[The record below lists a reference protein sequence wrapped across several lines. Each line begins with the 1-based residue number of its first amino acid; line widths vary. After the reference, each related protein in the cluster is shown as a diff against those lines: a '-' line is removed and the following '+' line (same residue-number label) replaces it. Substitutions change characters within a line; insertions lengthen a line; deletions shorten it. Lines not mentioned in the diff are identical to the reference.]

1 MNKHNTGLVLAPR
14 SSSYL
19 TAFSYVRQAE
29 LRLEGIDNKR
39 AEELIASAYAS
50 LNQALQTP
58 SRPRRSTLFLA
69 ARMAAGLSL
78 RELAHDDDGHEAA

>member
-29 LRLEGIDNKR
+29 QRLAGIASPR
-39 AEELIASAYAS
+39 AEGLIASAYAS
-50 LNQALQTP
+50 LNQALETP

-78 RELAHDDDGHEAA
+78 RELVAIEDGNEAA